1 MWPNN
6 EADMV
11 FWTDVSLR
19 LALSFAYVGHRFVYR
34 IQRPEKQI
42 VDIVFLELVAI
53 FSAIHH
59 ATMLPH
65 PPHHLLVWM
74 DSLDAV
80 GVFRSLHAAESMH
93 NALLLGVAEIILQSG
108 IDLWVWHIEGRK
120 NVHANMLW
128 HLLLDEYAQKFP
140 ADRICLFDPPRDFL
154 PVMEGVLLAILG
166 GHERVAHHACPQMD
180 LSCIDQQVFHLQAS
194 AIERSSVNGY
204 ATGAH
209 DYINFCVTHS
219 LPLDPTLETQSRYV
233 AYTSQFIASAL
244 KYLTGVRHF
253 L

>member
-1 MWPNN
+1 VITDLSWLAAVIPHSTGIWFIDDGMWPNN

-34 IQRPEKQI
+34 IQHPEKQI

-74 DSLDAV
+74 DSLDA
-80 GVFRSLHAAESMH
+80 
-93 NALLLGVAEIILQSG
+93 VAEIILQSG

-154 PVMEGVLLAILG
+154 P
-166 GHERVAHHACPQMD
+166 
-180 LSCIDQQVFHLQAS
+180 
-194 AIERSSVNGY
+194 
-204 ATGAH
+204 
-209 DYINFCVTHS
+209 
-219 LPLDPTLETQSRYV
+219 
-233 AYTSQFIASAL
+233 
-244 KYLTGVRHF
+244 
-253 L
+253 